1 MNDLAADEADLS
13 LISIGLA
20 KHKPLGLLCEAWCG
34 RTVDEIH
41 SVVLVSHVLSPG
53 TSQLFTTSTKILG

>member
-1 MNDLAADEADLS
+1 MNDLVADEADLS
-13 LISIGLA
+13 LSIGLA

-41 SVVLVSHVLSPG
+41 SVVLVSHVPSPG
-53 TSQLFTTSTKILG
+53 TSQLFTTSTKILC